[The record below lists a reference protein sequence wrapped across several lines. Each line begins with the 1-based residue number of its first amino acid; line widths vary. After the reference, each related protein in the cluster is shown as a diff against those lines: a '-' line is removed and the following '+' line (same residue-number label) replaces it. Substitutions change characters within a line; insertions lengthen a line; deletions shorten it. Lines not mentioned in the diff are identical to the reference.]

1 MAAWDIQVILD
12 ADSNDV
18 GTVIATWTE
27 TAPTIGTF
35 VYSSRAKK
43 DLAGANAFIASAI
56 AARNFWQTKKAANE
70 TAAATLKT
78 MINTA
83 DPKAV

>member
-1 MAAWDIQVILD
+1 MAAWEIQVILD
-12 ADSNDV
+12 PDSNDV

-27 TAPTIGTF
+27 TAGTF

-43 DLAGANAFIASAI
+43 DAGGANAFVAAAI
-56 AARNFWQTKKAANE
+56 AARDFWQSKRTANE
-70 TAAATLKT
+70 TGAAALKT
-78 MINTA
+78 KIMAA

>member
-12 ADSNDV
+12 QDSNDV

-27 TAPTIGTF
+27 TAGTF
-35 VYSSRAKK
+35 VYSSRVKK
-43 DLAGANAFIASAI
+43 DAGGVNDFIAKAI
-56 AARNFWQTKKAANE
+56 AARDFWQTKASANTVASAA
-70 TAAATLKT
+70 LKT
-78 MINTA
+78 KIMAA

>member
-1 MAAWDIQVILD
+1 MATWNIQVILD

-27 TAPTIGTF
+27 TAGTF

-43 DLAGANAFIASAI
+43 DAGGVNDFIAKAI
-56 AARNFWQTKKAANE
+56 AERDFWQTKKAANE

>member
-1 MAAWDIQVILD
+1 MWEIQVNLD

-18 GTVIATWTE
+18 GTVTATWTE
-27 TAPTIGTF
+27 TLPAVGTF

-43 DLAGANAFIASAI
+43 DAGGANAFVAVAI
-56 AARNFWQTKKAANE
+56 AARDFWQSKKAANE
-70 TAAATLKT
+70 AGAAALKT
-78 MINTA
+78 KINND

>member
-1 MAAWDIQVILD
+1 MAAWEIQVILD
-12 ADSNDV
+12 PDSNDV

-27 TAPTIGTF
+27 TAGTF

-43 DLAGANAFIASAI
+43 DLAGANAFIAAAI
-56 AARNFWQTKKAANE
+56 AARDFWQTKSTAN
-70 TAAATLKT
+70 TAASATLRT
-78 MINTA
+78 MIIAA